1 MLCMFLGSAL
11 AMAAHGSSPFNLTE
25 QKAPRMIKVVLVNS
39 CGYVIGQDH
48 HRARL
53 SDLEVDQIIELRKAG
68 CTWRDIAD
76 KFGISKGQ
84 AHDYWSGRRRSQTA
98 TDQKRIHPAKRF
110 RPTPATASDFD

>member
-1 MLCMFLGSAL
+1 MPTPA
-11 AMAAHGSSPFNLTE
+11 
-25 QKAPRMIKVVLVNS
+25 KVVLVNS

-53 SDLEVDQIIELRKAG
+53 TDGEVDQIIELRAIG

-84 AHDYWSGRRRSQTA
+84 AHDYGTGRRRGQVA
-98 TDQKRIHPAKRF
+98 TGQRRLDPSNRRY
-110 RPTPATASDFD
+110 RPTPAKASDFA